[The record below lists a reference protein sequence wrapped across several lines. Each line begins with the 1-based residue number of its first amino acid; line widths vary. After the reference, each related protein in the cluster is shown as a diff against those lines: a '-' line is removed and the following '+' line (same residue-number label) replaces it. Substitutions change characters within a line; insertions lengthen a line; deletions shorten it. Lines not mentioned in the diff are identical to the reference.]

1 MKGNADSSRTIIE
14 AVNEQ
19 KIADVDGTAGVEDIY
34 LWGCLS
40 WKDFTRQ

>member
-1 MKGNADSSRTIIE
+1 MSKGVVRDGGKEFTEETVIE

-34 LWGCLS
+34 L
-40 WKDFTRQ
+40 